1 MNNIEFT
8 FREAN
13 FLKFLAEVFH
23 DLPGP
28 KHPVRKYFEIRKN
41 KKILVSQ
48 NRSYSNSSNPEIK
61 LKVIA
66 RKEKRNMIII

>member
-1 MNNIEFT
+1 MNNIEFA
-8 FREAN
+8 FRVAN

-28 KHPVRKYFEIRKN
+28 KHPVRKYFEICKN

-48 NRSYSNSSNPEIK
+48 NRSYSNSSNPE
-61 LKVIA
+61 
-66 RKEKRNMIII
+66 RKTKSDCKKRET